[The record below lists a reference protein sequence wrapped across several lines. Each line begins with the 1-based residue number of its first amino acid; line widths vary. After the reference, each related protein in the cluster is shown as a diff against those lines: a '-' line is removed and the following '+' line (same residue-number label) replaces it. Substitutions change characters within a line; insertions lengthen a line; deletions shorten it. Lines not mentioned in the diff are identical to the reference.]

1 MTSNMETITVNCK
14 TCGAGI
20 DILPLAGY
28 SEGICE
34 QCSAR
39 EARKAAFAQ
48 LENHRSEQWDKIT
61 AGFSTYLD
69 TNFDKL
75 PDKDASNFCL
85 QWKYGRTGLNMF
97 GPTGLGKTRTA
108 LLILK
113 REFNAGRT
121 IKLLGPGTFS
131 RICSKLQFNTAA
143 FEHALSTVQILL
155 LDDVDKCILSPVHTG
170 KFFSV
175 IEARCASGI
184 PTIVTHETKD
194 EMIKKN
200 LGCGEG
206 LARRLRDPFLFTS
219 IQFGSNYVDNPY

>member
-1 MTSNMETITVNCK
+1 METITVDCK
-14 TCGAGI
+14 TCGVEI

-48 LENHRSEQWDKIT
+48 LENHRSGQWEKLT

-85 QWKYGRTGLNMF
+85 NWKYGRTGLNLY
-97 GPTGLGKTRTA
+97 GPTGYGKTRTA

-131 RICSKLQFNTAA
+131 QTCNKLQFNTAS
-143 FEHALSTVQILL
+143 FEHSLSTVQIPC
-155 LDDVDKCILSPVHTG
+155 LD
-170 KFFSV
+170 
-175 IEARCASGI
+175 
-184 PTIVTHETKD
+184 
-194 EMIKKN
+194 
-200 LGCGEG
+200 
-206 LARRLRDPFLFTS
+206 
-219 IQFGSNYVDNPY
+219 YVDV